1 MHIHTKE
8 RPFSCPYKGCSRS
21 FCEREGL
28 IRHESSHENKDVHRC
43 RYELC
48 NEAFQESFQ
57 LHRHYREEHDKTT
70 TPVEE
75 VRPIRLQLTQPKR
88 QHPKSSEGISRKR
101 ILLRLP
107 MKKTLGGSSTP
118 DPTEGSK
125 VYSESNNFAKRS
137 IEDTGKEKVH
147 EDAHTSVSSLSASST
162 SEASGNVQVSSH
174 GSIYQPPAIPHTP
187 KLNSC
192 PQASVLQPAA
202 NSTSVEPNSHTSCTN
217 GESLGHGASENTSVC
232 GVYSSEKAPPNKNT
246 SGAGRYHCPR
256 CDSHFTRPRGV
267 RRHFV
272 GCIRRYGNP
281 DSLKWTDHKSL
292 WKTARYHARN
302 GNQDHED
309 DLLPLTTDVPKE
321 LRELPND
328 ALLRSLAHKPLSSIV
343 EENTASVEPVYN
355 PPERNALIHK
365 DIVRPIRRRRD
376 ARRRSNSSSETIA
389 RDILLAT
396 SSHPTMDPLNSH
408 LDILRKKS
416 RAVNL
421 ESNMSTFMWDLVDP
435 KQDSEKEPEREPGQV
450 HDHRRKREIEREV
463 EPEKSASNACEAK
476 KSNLKLK
483 LKDVQRSNSLPNS
496 LRSRPS
502 TKPVVLNDE
511 VSFKVIMPNRDHFG
525 TMSNIFSTVFDR
537 NLSARFMS
545 RNEELWAAVFTM
557 LECSYHRPNFAIQ
570 AVVRKDTSEVIGWV
584 ACHEVDTLQAR
595 PEHPS
600 AYLDWFTAAQLLP
613 SQLSRFTPYEG
624 SAKEKAE
631 RSKQRKF
638 GQDLA
643 SIIQARTIRAQD
655 YLVPIRRL
663 VVNALVVHPLHQGR
677 GIASA
682 LLKSITET
690 MDVEKRPIWIQAPE
704 DPAVAQGVFKAGLFR
719 RAGFMCAGE
728 SKLDLDDYASGP
740 GKRGKGKGISYGTYK
755 WNYMLRWPQA
765 VGQKPLQRAV
775 D

>member
-1 MHIHTKE
+1 M
-8 RPFSCPYKGCSRS
+8 
-21 FCEREGL
+21 
-28 IRHESSHENKDVHRC
+28 
-43 RYELC
+43 
-48 NEAFQESFQ
+48 
-57 LHRHYREEHDKTT
+57 
-70 TPVEE
+70 
-75 VRPIRLQLTQPKR
+75 
-88 QHPKSSEGISRKR
+88 
-101 ILLRLP
+101 
-107 MKKTLGGSSTP
+107 
-118 DPTEGSK
+118 
-125 VYSESNNFAKRS
+125 
-137 IEDTGKEKVH
+137 
-147 EDAHTSVSSLSASST
+147 
-162 SEASGNVQVSSH
+162 
-174 GSIYQPPAIPHTP
+174 
-187 KLNSC
+187 
-192 PQASVLQPAA
+192 
-202 NSTSVEPNSHTSCTN
+202 
-217 GESLGHGASENTSVC
+217 
-232 GVYSSEKAPPNKNT
+232 
-246 SGAGRYHCPR
+246 
-256 CDSHFTRPRGV
+256 
-267 RRHFV
+267 
-272 GCIRRYGNP
+272 
-281 DSLKWTDHKSL
+281 KWTDHKSL

-328 ALLRSLAHKPLSSIV
+328 ALLRPLAHKPLSSIV

-376 ARRRSNSSSETIA
+376 ALRRSNYSSETIA

-396 SSHPTMDPLNSH
+396 GSHPTMDPLNSH
-408 LDILRKKS
+408 LDILRKES
-416 RAVNL
+416 RAVNP
-421 ESNMSTFMWDLVDP
+421 ESNMSTFMWDSVDP

-450 HDHRRKREIEREV
+450 HEHRRKREIEREV

-483 LKDVQRSNSLPNS
+483 LKDVQRSNNLPNS

-502 TKPVVLNDE
+502 TKPGVLNDE

-525 TMSNIFSTVFDR
+525 RMSNIFSIVFDR

-545 RNEELWAAVFTM
+545 RSEELWAAVFTM

-570 AVVRKDTSEVIGWV
+570 VVVRKDTSEVIGWV